1 MPATLNDRRAS
12 AHRVI
17 PEMRPAMAKADL
29 RKPESVDY
37 QAEIGAC
44 LNKARLMNDW
54 TLEQLAAELKR
65 DARQVARWIRGEEN
79 VQMDVVFAV
88 PELREPF
95 VIALAKLANCEVETV
110 IRTRRTA

>member
-1 MPATLNDRRAS
+1 MSTLPKADTR

-79 VQMDVVFAV
+79 VQMHVVFAV

-95 VIALAKLANCEVETV
+95 VIALAKLANCEVEAV